1 LIRKFTV
8 HRRHLVPAVTQDFRL
23 DLKQVGLDGD
33 DPAQPP
39 QQ

>member
-1 LIRKFTV
+1 M
-8 HRRHLVPAVTQDFRL
+8 HRRHLAPAVAQDFGL
-23 DLKQVGLDGD
+23 DLEEISLDGD